1 MVGDSGSG
9 GTKGLVPAPA
19 AGDSTK
25 YLRGDGTWQTVSG
38 GITSLNGLS
47 GATQTFATGTSG
59 TDFAIVSTGTSHTF
73 NIPDASATAR
83 GLVTTGSQTFAGAK
97 TFSGQITNA
106 LGTITTSTP
115 FTLTQTWNSG
125 ATTFTANLINVT
137 DTTSASVSLLQDWQ
151 VGGSSRVTLR
161 KDGQMTFFGT
171 GSGLGLAQLQGNG
184 SAWFIY
190 SGGTFQSPLFNC
202 NGWYG
207 MVDGANGGMQFYS
220 GHGIVWSGTGA
231 SGLLTRNSLTGDI
244 GLYRGGAG
252 ILEQRYGT
260 TAQTF
265 RLENTFTS
273 TTNREYFQQ
282 SWVSNELRMGTAVGS
297 AGGTQR
303 STVIGTWNAAGNWT
317 PAITVATTGTTTL
330 SNTLYTSSFSF
341 MVVGNEITI
350 ARDTANTITQR
361 NGANGQ
367 TVELANTYTS
377 ATIFEYGR
385 FRWNTNEFRI
395 GTAVGSAGGTQRKT
409 VLGVWDSAGT
419 WTSAISIE
427 TNGDITVSDAENLIF
442 GSTTGTKIG
451 TATTQKLA
459 FWNATPIVQPTTGVA
474 AATRTGG
481 GGATVTDTDTFDGYT
496 IAQIVKALRN
506 LGVLA

>member
-1 MVGDSGSG
+1 
-9 GTKGLVPAPA
+9 
-19 AGDSTK
+19 
-25 YLRGDGTWQTVSG
+25 
-38 GITSLNGLS
+38 
-47 GATQTFATGTSG
+47 
-59 TDFAIVSTGTSHTF
+59 
-73 NIPDASATAR
+73 
-83 GLVTTGSQTFAGAK
+83 
-97 TFSGQITNA
+97 
-106 LGTITTSTP
+106 
-115 FTLTQTWNSG
+115 
-125 ATTFTANLINVT
+125 
-137 DTTSASVSLLQDWQ
+137 
-151 VGGSSRVTLR
+151 
-161 KDGQMTFFGT
+161 
-171 GSGLGLAQLQGNG
+171 
-184 SAWFIY
+184 
-190 SGGTFQSPLFNC
+190 
-202 NGWYG
+202 
-207 MVDGANGGMQFYS
+207 
-220 GHGIVWSGTGA
+220 
-231 SGLLTRNSLTGDI
+231 
-244 GLYRGGAG
+244 
-252 ILEQRYGT
+252 
-260 TAQTF
+260 
-265 RLENTFTS
+265 
-273 TTNREYFQQ
+273 
-282 SWVSNELRMGTAVGS
+282 MGTAVGS

-303 STVIGTWNAAGNWT
+303 STVIGTWNAAGTWT